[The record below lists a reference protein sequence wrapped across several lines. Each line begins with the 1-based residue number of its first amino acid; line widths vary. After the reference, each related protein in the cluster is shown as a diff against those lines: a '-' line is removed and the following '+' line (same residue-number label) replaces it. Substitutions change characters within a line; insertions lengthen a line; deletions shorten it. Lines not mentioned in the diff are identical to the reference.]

1 MQIQTILKRGYF
13 HSDFCEDFLV
23 VETIDK
29 ERQLIAVMD
38 GCTMGKEST
47 FASILI
53 GKIIRKLAKQWY
65 YEDLYGQDKAKEIS
79 LIECLRSIVSELR
92 GLKNNLGLEVNEL
105 LSTVIIGIVNE
116 NQKKAELLA
125 IGDGLIY
132 IDGVSYEFE
141 QDDKPDY
148 LGYHLS
154 ESFDSWYEQQE
165 QFVSVKDFK
174 DLSIS
179 TDGIFSFK
187 NLKHKENQ
195 WTEEAIINHMLE
207 DDANFS
213 HELFFKNKLNNLEQ
227 QHQHLVTDDLAIIR
241 LKL

>member
-13 HSDFCEDFLV
+13 HTDFCEDFLV

-47 FASILI
+47 FASMLI
-53 GKIIRKLAKQWY
+53 GKIIRKLAKQWF
-65 YEDLYGQDKAKEIS
+65 YEDLYDQGRTEKLS
-79 LIECLRSIVSELR
+79 LKECLRSLVEALR
-92 GLKNNLGLEVNEL
+92 DLKNNLGLEVNEL
-105 LSTVIIGIVNE
+105 LSTVIIGMVEE
-116 NQKKAELLA
+116 NKKKAEFLA

-132 IDGVSYEFE
+132 VDGIPYEFE

-154 ESFDSWYEQQE
+154 ESFDAWYEQQE
-165 QFVSVKDFK
+165 QFVYVSSFT
-174 DLSIS
+174 DLSIC

-187 NLKHKENQ
+187 NLNNKENQ
-195 WTEEAIINHMLE
+195 WTEKAIINYLLE
-207 DDANFS
+207 DGANFS
-213 HELFFKNKLNNLEQ
+213 HEMFYKNKLNSLEQ